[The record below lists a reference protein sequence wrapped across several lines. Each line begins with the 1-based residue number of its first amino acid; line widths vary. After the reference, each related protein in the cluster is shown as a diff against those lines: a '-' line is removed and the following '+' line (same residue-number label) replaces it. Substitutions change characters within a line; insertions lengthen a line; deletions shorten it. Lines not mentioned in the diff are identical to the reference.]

1 MGSRQSNTSW
11 CWSPRT
17 RSPEHI
23 PPIKK
28 KTVDEIRQ
36 ELYEEKLFKEWWETN
51 RWRYVE
57 GKSYDHT
64 DNDWS
69 S

>member
-1 MGSRQSNTSW
+1 M
-11 CWSPRT
+11 
-17 RSPEHI
+17 
-23 PPIKK
+23 PPINKK
-28 KTVDEIRQ
+28 SYEERLQ
-36 ELYEEKLFKEWWETN
+36 EGYEEKLFKEWWETN
-51 RWRYVE
+51 RWTYVE

>member
-11 CWSPRT
+11 CWSPRK
-17 RSPEHI
+17 RCPEHM
-23 PPIKK
+23 PPINKK
-28 KTVDEIRQ
+28 SYEERLQ
-36 ELYEEKLFKEWWETN
+36 EGYEEKLFKEWWETN
-51 RWRYVE
+51 RWTYVE